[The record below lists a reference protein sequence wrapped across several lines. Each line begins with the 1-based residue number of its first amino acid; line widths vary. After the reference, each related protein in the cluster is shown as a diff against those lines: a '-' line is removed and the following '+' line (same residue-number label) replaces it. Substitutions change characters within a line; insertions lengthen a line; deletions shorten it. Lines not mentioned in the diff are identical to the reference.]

1 MDLFVE
7 CSPCGRLNC
16 LKYTPMKAYS
26 SPLCFIV
33 FATIFGL
40 VLGGCTATKNTRPY
54 QTETFTSETPFQ
66 YYSNREPDLACEIG
80 KRALLSQGYQID
92 DEKPRSIRG
101 EKYFRPKPDEA
112 TRLTI
117 TLVCLPSSLGTVIY
131 ANGLETQFEMK
142 AKGSSAGVSVAA
154 IGSVSLPW
162 AIDKDTLVKV
172 GEETVTAPDFY
183 QRLFELIKLLDS

>member
-1 MDLFVE
+1 M
-7 CSPCGRLNC
+7 N
-16 LKYTPMKAYS
+16 TYS
-26 SPLCFIV
+26 SSLLRTCRLI
-33 FATIFGL
+33 ALTTTFGL
-40 VLGGCTATKNTRPY
+40 VLGACSTTKTTRPY
-54 QTETFTSETPFQ
+54 ETETFTSETPFQ
-66 YYSNREPDLACEIG
+66 YYSNKGPDLACEIG
-80 KRALLSQGYQID
+80 KRALLSQGYQIK

-117 TLVCLPSSLGTVIY
+117 TLVCLPSSLGAVIY

-142 AKGSSAGVSVAA
+142 AKGSSAGLSVAA

-183 QRLFELIKLLDS
+183 QRLFELIKMLDS

>member
-1 MDLFVE
+1 
-7 CSPCGRLNC
+7 
-16 LKYTPMKAYS
+16 MKSHQS
-26 SPLCFIV
+26 SPLRRRCL
-33 FATIFGL
+33 FAL
-40 VLGGCTATKNTRPY
+40 VVLLGPMLAACESTKASRVY

-66 YYSNREPDLACEIG
+66 YYSSREPVAACEIA
-80 KRALLSQGYQID
+80 KRALLSQGYQVD
-92 DEKPRSIRG
+92 DAKPFNIRG
-101 EKYFRPKPDEA
+101 EKYFRPKADDA

-131 ANGLETQFEMK
+131 ANGLETQYEMK
-142 AKGSSAGVSVAA
+142 SKGSSAGVSVAA

-183 QRLFELIKLLDS
+183 QRLFELIKALDS